1 MDASTV
7 VAACATVIA
16 VVSLVVSVSEARA
29 TRRHY
34 LLSVRP
40 LLELQTSF
48 RRGDRAGL
56 RLMNVGLGPAVI
68 TKTLLTVDDQLLGA
82 FNEANVNKVRDSLGL
97 RPRPAAVTFAATGF
111 LATDFD
117 RYLLSVD
124 GYDPDLHA
132 TFIDLLSEGGR
143 FSLDLARRGRAGQV
157 CALGW

>member
-68 TKTLLTVDDQLLGA
+68 TKTLLTVDD
-82 FNEANVNKVRDSLGL
+82 SC
-97 RPRPAAVTFAATGF
+97 
-111 LATDFD
+111 
-117 RYLLSVD
+117 S
-124 GYDPDLHA
+124 
-132 TFIDLLSEGGR
+132 
-143 FSLDLARRGRAGQV
+143 ARSTRRT
-157 CALGW
+157 

>member
-1 MDASTV
+1 M
-7 VAACATVIA
+7 
-16 VVSLVVSVSEARA
+16 
-29 TRRHY
+29 
-34 LLSVRP
+34 
-40 LLELQTSF
+40 
-48 RRGDRAGL
+48 
-56 RLMNVGLGPAVI
+56 
-68 TKTLLTVDDQLLGA
+68 
-82 FNEANVNKVRDSLGL
+82 NKVRDSLGL